1 MRLIDLSCS
10 PRKLAAVFVVISI
23 VCFVGTLVYN
33 QLLPLPT
40 SIRNVDIQSIRNS
53 LPFITYY
60 KPVCEES
67 KQAETFN
74 STYTHSKGIYAN
86 GYETQYAP
94 GTEDVFLMI
103 KTGATVLWQRFPI
116 HMMTT
121 LPQLPHFAIYSDAPD
136 AVAGIP
142 VVDILAQTTRNLRES
157 AQFDMYR
164 KQQSLQREHSNIE
177 MWDKKAE
184 IDGAWDLDK
193 YKNLPMVAHA
203 YRTHPTAKWYIFMDA
218 DSYILWPNMM
228 RWLSSINHRDILYMG
243 SVAYLGD
250 EPFAHGGSGVIMSGG
265 LIAKTFGK
273 EPGLEYEY
281 EEFTKS
287 HCCGD
292 HVLAHAFLDRN
303 IRVLSGESYPHVSWR
318 IQGEPPI
325 SVRYNKDN
333 WCKEIVT
340 FHHLTSHDIE
350 RLYEFERKF
359 PQDQPILYK
368 DVYHEFVMPYLRDER
383 QNNWDNLAD
392 SRQYSKDREKDQN
405 NPEETAYNS
414 FEECSKKCQEWEDCV
429 QFRYRTEYCGL
440 SNNIRLGAKHM
451 EGDSSFSSCWRIDR
465 IRGFR
470 NHTGCDPL
478 DAVPE
483 EGEFFRLQAERQTRS
498 HHPGV
503 E

>member
-1 MRLIDLSCS
+1 
-10 PRKLAAVFVVISI
+10 
-23 VCFVGTLVYN
+23 
-33 QLLPLPT
+33 
-40 SIRNVDIQSIRNS
+40 
-53 LPFITYY
+53 
-60 KPVCEES
+60 
-67 KQAETFN
+67 
-74 STYTHSKGIYAN
+74 
-86 GYETQYAP
+86 
-94 GTEDVFLMI
+94 
-103 KTGATVLWQRFPI
+103 
-116 HMMTT
+116 
-121 LPQLPHFAIYSDAPD
+121 
-136 AVAGIP
+136 
-142 VVDILAQTTRNLRES
+142 
-157 AQFDMYR
+157 
-164 KQQSLQREHSNIE
+164 
-177 MWDKKAE
+177 
-184 IDGAWDLDK
+184 
-193 YKNLPMVAHA
+193 
-203 YRTHPTAKWYIFMDA
+203 
-218 DSYILWPNMM
+218 
-228 RWLSSINHRDILYMG
+228 
-243 SVAYLGD
+243 
-250 EPFAHGGSGVIMSGG
+250 MSGG

-350 RLYEFERKF
+350 MLYEFERKF

-368 DVYHEFVMPYLRDER
+368 DVYHEFIMPYLRDER
-383 QNNWDNLAD
+383 RNNWDNLAD

-429 QFRYRTEYCGL
+429 QFRYRPEYCGL

-451 EGDSSFSSCWRIDR
+451 EGDGSFSSCWRIDR

-470 NHTGCDPL
+470 KRTGCDPL

-503 E
+503 